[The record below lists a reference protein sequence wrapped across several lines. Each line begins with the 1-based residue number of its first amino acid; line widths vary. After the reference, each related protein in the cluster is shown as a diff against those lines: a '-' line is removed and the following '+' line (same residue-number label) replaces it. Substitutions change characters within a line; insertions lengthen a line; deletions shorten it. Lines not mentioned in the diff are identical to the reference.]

1 MEYDAFHVFNVDA
14 VMVELTVSAT
24 DKFIVEP
31 EMVEISRVE
40 PVSVEKNP
48 LFKNIE
54 EAVIVDVRIDD
65 PLSVE

>member
-1 MEYDAFHVFNVDA
+1 
-14 VMVELTVSAT
+14 MVELTVSAT

>member
-1 MEYDAFHVFNVDA
+1 MEA
-14 VMVELTVSAT
+14 VIVLLTVSAT

-31 EMVEISRVE
+31 EMVETVKVE

-54 EAVIVDVRIDD
+54 EAVIVDVRIDE
-65 PLSVE
+65 PVSVE

>member
-1 MEYDAFHVFNVDA
+1 MEFIVEA
-14 VMVELTVSAT
+14 VMVELTVSST

-31 EMVEISRVE
+31 EMVETVKVE

-54 EAVIVDVRIDD
+54 EAVIVDVWIDE
-65 PLSVE
+65 PVSVE